1 MDGDDRELL
10 ESLHRELAAT
20 EELPVS
26 REASAWLGEAQA
38 VAGDLREAPEP
49 VVAERIRHVQRLLA
63 EAGDPGNEAV
73 AEHLQRARELAEE
86 IAAAV
91 EGSQERS

>member
-1 MDGDDRELL
+1 MDENDRELL

-38 VAGDLREAPEP
+38 VAGDLLDAPEP
-49 VVAERIRHVQRLLA
+49 VVAERIGHVRHLLA
-63 EAGDPGNEAV
+63 EAGDPGNEVV
-73 AEHLQRARELAEE
+73 AERLGRARELAEE
-86 IAAAV
+86 VAAAV
-91 EGSQERS
+91 EGGQERS

>member
-1 MDGDDRELL
+1 MDKNDRELL

-38 VAGDLREAPEP
+38 VAGDLLDAPEP
-49 VVAERIRHVQRLLA
+49 VVAERITHVRQLLR

-73 AEHLQRARELAEE
+73 AEHLNRARDLAEE
-86 IAAAV
+86 VATAV
-91 EGSQERS
+91 DGSQDRS

>member
-1 MDGDDRELL
+1 MDGRHGDDPLAA
-10 ESLHRELAAT
+10 LHEELAAT

-38 VAGDLREAPEP
+38 VAGDLQDAPDE
-49 VVAERIRHVQRLLA
+49 VVAERSGHVRRLLG

-73 AEHLQRARELAEE
+73 AEHLERARELAERV
-86 IAAAV
+86 A
-91 EGSQERS
+91 ERYDRS